1 MFLTCYSSGAP
12 LPLGFD
18 HVYLGKKEVE
28 KVKKVGKN
36 AYREEGEMPGQE
48 RHDFHTGKPID
59 LSNVSL
65 ELQNELQEASNAPQY
80 TGYDQAAV
88 EAPPQSIEVQQ

>member
-1 MFLTCYSSGAP
+1 
-12 LPLGFD
+12 
-18 HVYLGKKEVE
+18 
-28 KVKKVGKN
+28 
-36 AYREEGEMPGQE
+36 MPGQE